1 MDKYKRT
8 KKEIRQ
14 TLEDLKWILQTGDE
28 RELMEVLR
36 KYGIRDE
43 DPRFAELVQLFRA
56 LRAGK
61 T

>member
-1 MDKYKRT
+1 MDKYKRS